1 MVSMSKFCSCV
12 SVCSYALY
20 LNISR
25 VGEWISNRTITWFTI
40 LVGFLSYYFFFG
52 WNNFFC
58 RNELVSFYVKEECNN
73 IRMYVIAVCNS
84 LLYELYSIIYFCM
97 CVIRRNG
104 HPNQWEKRGCCSTKL
119 GIDDNI
125 HIRLAGA
132 ASAHMSRGILFIVG
146 DGLHHAP
153 GRDPS
158 SFSYSLNLSPPPPQN
173 ARMRE
178 KLICGGVMGVRR
190 DDDGRHKNKKKKTQK
205 NQIISLGFSLYAS
218 FSHPKCIPDSLALF
232 FSKFIFNIILYFLFS
247 CLYSCSLV
255 LEEKEIRVNKKK
267 PYGKI

>member
-1 MVSMSKFCSCV
+1 M
-12 SVCSYALY
+12 YY
-20 LNISR
+20 I
-25 VGEWISNRTITWFTI
+25 WISLASVNGFQTTRLPDLRSLSVFFPTI
-40 LVGFLSYYFFFG
+40 LFLG

-104 HPNQWEKRGCCSTKL
+104 HPNQWEKKGLLFYHVGHWWQHTYPAGWCCICTHEQ
-119 GIDDNI
+119 GNFVYCWWW
-125 HIRLAGA
+125 A
-132 ASAHMSRGILFIVG
+132 ASRTWPWSLLFFLLPQFI
-146 DGLHHAP
+146 
-153 GRDPS
+153 
-158 SFSYSLNLSPPPPQN
+158 PPQN

-178 KLICGGVMGVRR
+178 KLICGGVMRVSR
-190 DDDGRHKNKKKKTQK
+190 DDDGRQKNNKKKPPEKSD
-205 NQIISLGFSLYAS
+205 NFSGF
-218 FSHPKCIPDSLALF
+218 FSICFRFPSKMHIRLSCVI
-232 FSKFIFNIILYFLFS
+232 FSKFRFDITLYFLFS